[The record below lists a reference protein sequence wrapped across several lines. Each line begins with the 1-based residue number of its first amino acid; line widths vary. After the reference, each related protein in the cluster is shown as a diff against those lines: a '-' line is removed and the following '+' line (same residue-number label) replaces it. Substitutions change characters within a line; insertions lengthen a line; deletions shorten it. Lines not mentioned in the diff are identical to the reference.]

1 MPERVNLIGNI
12 GLYARVRHIRKGK
25 KMKRYLKQFVTFV
38 LCLTMCMGNMVAVS
52 AANENNERGITFTAE
67 LDTPSVTVSD
77 TDQTVVMRIK
87 AEQAVAVNGIGFD
100 VVWADGLTIAG
111 ITGGEK
117 IGAYDASGTN
127 LANGKA
133 AWGSADASVNVEGV
147 TELAVIT
154 FTVPAN
160 TPAGSY
166 AVGFENLELTE
177 YVEDLIIWEDAASAR
192 ATLTVKAADAAEGY
206 TAGILA
212 DSVTVEKGE
221 QVSIRVSAAH
231 ATQSKFNADELTV
244 SYDKSK
250 LTLAEA
256 ASTLNG
262 AEITVDAENGKLQ
275 IANYGEDRD
284 FGNIYTL
291 AFDAIETGSAKVTL
305 DSAAFIDKA
314 GASQRDLVAAAI
326 NPGMVNLTINEEQF
340 EVTLPAEL
348 EGLVEG
354 AASVTAG
361 SAYEFKVLDTNYT
374 YEFSATIGGQEVTVT
389 SEDGVTFTVEEV
401 TGDMVITLDK
411 KTPKSYAVT
420 IEGNGAADV
429 TAADGSAAG
438 TTATYNTPYAFKI
451 NMAEGYG
458 YKVSMT
464 INGEAYTGYIV
475 STEDNVYTIPGAA
488 ITGAIAITV
497 EKTLTEAIVSVT
509 GEGAGIA
516 DGYETVAEVGKAY
529 TLTVVPEA
537 GYIYTVTATMGGKA
551 VELTKNADGT
561 TYTTPAVTGNIVFT
575 IDRIVNTEGV
585 KVNDKVNVSGG
596 TVYAVSY
603 ETKLADNK
611 VPTYDGNPMYWSE
624 NHQAYIYLT
633 IAGTLSEDAAKAVI
647 GITEGTPVTVAD
659 SSDVNGSGKLD
670 ASDAQYVWNMYNAQY
685 SQFTADVTM
694 IDFIKADRNAD
705 YKINTE
711 DAAAIVNEI
720 LGVVTE

>member
-1 MPERVNLIGNI
+1 MW
-12 GLYARVRHIRKGK
+12 HIRKGR

-67 LDTPSVTVSD
+67 LDTPSVKVSD
-77 TDQTVVMRIK
+77 TDQTVVMRIR
-87 AEQAVAVNGIGFD
+87 ANQAVTVNGIGFD
-100 VVWADGLTIAG
+100 VVWADGLSIAG

-127 LANGKA
+127 TANGKA

-166 AVGFENLELTE
+166 TVGFENLELTE
-177 YVEDLIIWEDAASAR
+177 VEAEGTQYNLITWEDAASAM
-192 ATLTVKAADAAEGY
+192 ATLTVEAADAAEGY
-206 TAGILA
+206 TAGISA
-212 DSVTVEKGE
+212 ESVTVEKGE
-221 QVSIRVSAAH
+221 TVSIKVSAGH
-231 ATQSKFNADELTV
+231 ATQTKFNADELTV

-250 LTLAEA
+250 LTWAED

-275 IANYGEDRD
+275 IANYGDDRE

-291 AFDAIETGSAKVTL
+291 VFEAIATGSAAVTL

-314 GASQRDLVAAAI
+314 GASQSDLVAAVI
-326 NPGMVNLTINEEQF
+326 NPGTVNLTINEEQF
-340 EVTLPAEL
+340 EVTLPSEL
-348 EGLVEG
+348 TGLVEG
-354 AASVTAG
+354 ATSVTAG
-361 SAYEFKVLDTNYT
+361 SAYEFKILDTNYT
-374 YEFSATIGGQEVTVT
+374 YEFSAVMGGQDVTVT

-401 TGDMVITLDK
+401 TADLVITLK
-411 KTPKSYAVT
+411 EKTPKSYAVT
-420 IEGNGAADV
+420 IEGTGAADV
-429 TAADGSAAG
+429 TNEDGSAAAG
-438 TTATYNTPYAFKI
+438 ENATYNTPYVFKI
-451 NMAEGYG
+451 NMVEGYG

-464 INGEAYTGYIV
+464 MNGEAYTGYTV
-475 STEDNVYTIPGAA
+475 STEGNVYTIPGGD
-488 ITGAIAITV
+488 ITGAVVVTV
-497 EKTLTEAIVSVT
+497 EKTFAEATVSVT

-516 DGYETVAEVGKAY
+516 AGYETGAEAGKAY
-529 TLTVVPEA
+529 VLTVAPEA
-537 GYIYTVTATMGGKA
+537 GYIYTITATMGGEA

-561 TYTTPAVTGNIVFT
+561 AYTTPAVTGNIVFT
-575 IDRIVNTEGV
+575 IDRMVDTGSV
-585 KVNDKVNVSGG
+585 MVNDKVNVSGG

-603 ETKLADNK
+603 ATKLADNR

-685 SQFTADVTM
+685 SAFTEEVTM
-694 IDFIKADRNAD
+694 IEFIKADRNAD
-705 YKINTE
+705 YKIDTT
-711 DAAAIVNEI
+711 DAAYIVNEI
-720 LGVVTE
+720 LGIVTE